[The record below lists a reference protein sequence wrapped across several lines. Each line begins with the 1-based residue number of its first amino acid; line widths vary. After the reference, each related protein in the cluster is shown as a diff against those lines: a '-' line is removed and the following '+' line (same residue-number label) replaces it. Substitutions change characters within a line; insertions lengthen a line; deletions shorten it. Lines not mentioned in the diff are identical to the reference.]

1 MKLLLFS
8 TSQDRSLERI
18 SEEAMKAG
26 FETSIF
32 LYESLDI
39 EQIHK
44 ILETKWDR
52 AILRDP
58 YNAEI
63 DYSFYLNYFLSNL
76 KCKILD
82 EKAMKTYS
90 SYEDKLFQHLFFEK
104 IVNIPKFGHF
114 HNYDKNKL
122 KSLKYPLIVKR
133 RIASR
138 GKGTFI
144 VKTYKELKQL
154 FKNRVINNFIIQ
166 EFKKIKRDLRVIVV
180 NNKILGCV
188 ERKVRM
194 KDNHGFTGVGVKVVG
209 KVKTPAYIEKMAKVV
224 AKKIGGDFCGMD
236 FIQDYKGKWYL
247 VECNISPQFVSS
259 ERELNV
265 NIAQKIINILKK

>member
-18 SEEAMKAG
+18 SKEAIKAG
-26 FETSIF
+26 FKTSVF
-32 LYESLDI
+32 LYEEMGI
-39 EQIHK
+39 KQIHK

-58 YNAEI
+58 YNAEV
-63 DYSFYLNYFLSNL
+63 DYSFYLNYFVSNL

-104 IVNIPKFGHF
+104 IVNIPKFGYF
-114 HNYDKNKL
+114 HNYDEKKL

-138 GKGTFI
+138 GRGTFV

-154 FKNRVINNFIIQ
+154 FKDREINNFIIQ
-166 EFKKIKRDLRVIVV
+166 EFKKIKRDLRVLVV
-180 NNKILGCV
+180 NNKVLGCV
-188 ERKVRM
+188 ERRVRT
-194 KDNHGFTGVGVKVVG
+194 KDNKGFTGIGVKVVG

-224 AKKIGGDFCGMD
+224 AKKIGGDLCGMD
-236 FIQDYKGKWYL
+236 FIQDDKGKWYL

-265 NIAQKIINILKK
+265 NIAQKMMLVLKK